1 MVTLSCDEVEGIKT
15 CAWNNPLLCN
25 TWSLDYSWPPLHA
38 EARTHSSSYSNVG
51 DMLTLKT
58 YLCDPNIIL
67 ISENRG
73 GFLVLMALTKAIVLM
88 KLRMDAPLWSSV
100 EFLQKT

>member
-1 MVTLSCDEVEGIKT
+1 
-15 CAWNNPLLCN
+15 
-25 TWSLDYSWPPLHA
+25 
-38 EARTHSSSYSNVG
+38 
-51 DMLTLKT
+51 MLTLKT
-58 YLCDPNIIL
+58 YRCDPNIIL

-73 GFLVLMALTKAIVLM
+73 GVLVLMALTKAIVLM